1 MNGADMN
8 SADAN
13 SGDANSGDE
22 MREQDLTD
30 MQVSGVIAQEAGAL
44 LLDLRDAF
52 GDAPEGP
59 LADELRKAGDRRAHE
74 HIVRRFAQL
83 RPADVVLSEEGVDDP
98 VRLLSDRVWI
108 VDPLDGTREFGQGR
122 ADFAVHIVLWSRD
135 ETSATGG
142 RLSAGTVD
150 LPAQRTVRREND
162 IAPALRDLPDDRP
175 VRIVASRTRP
185 PAALAP
191 AVDLLAARLS
201 ERGHR
206 HGVEVIDVGSVGAK
220 VNEILSGRAE
230 AYVHDTGFWEWDVA
244 APLAVAH
251 AYGLTATHMD
261 GSPIAFNR
269 PHPYVTD
276 LVVGLPALVVDLRAA
291 MAEAAQ
297 K

>member
-1 MNGADMN
+1 MHVLILVANHRKVDPMNGGN
-8 SADAN
+8 
-13 SGDANSGDE
+13 E
-22 MREQDLTD
+22 VREQDLTD

-44 LLDLRDAF
+44 LLDLRNTF
-52 GDAPEGP
+52 GDASEGP
-59 LADELRKAGDRRAHE
+59 AADELRKAGDRRAHE

-98 VRLLSDRVWI
+98 VRLSADRVWI

-142 RLSAGTVD
+142 RLSAGTVE
-150 LPAQRTVRREND
+150 LPAQRMTRREDD
-162 IAPALRDLPDDRP
+162 IAPALRDLPDDRA

-185 PAALAP
+185 PAALAK
-191 AVDLLAARLS
+191 AVDLLAARLA
-201 ERGHR
+201 ERGHT

-269 PHPYVTD
+269 PRPYVTD

-297 K
+297 T